1 MEELISHVVLER
13 KAESEIRRF
22 LESVDRKCLLVDGVR
37 QCGKSFLIEKLGR
50 ECFGQFIKIDF
61 LSDSQARAIFTTSS
75 DPDDI
80 LSRLSLLAGE
90 KLEKGNVLFFFD
102 EVQECREAVTAVKYL
117 VQEGSYKYIL
127 SGSLLGIELY
137 NVKSMP
143 VGYMDSIEM
152 FPLDFEEFCIANGV
166 GKNIFALLKRSFDE
180 RIPVDAYIHEAMLK
194 LFRLYLVIGGM
205 PAVVAKYIETKNIA
219 DAVREQENIVRRYRE
234 DIVKYESIDRKLRIT
249 GVFDA
254 IPGELDSINR
264 RFVLNH
270 LDREA
275 KRDRYENTFEWLK
288 AAGVAVPVYNAEE
301 PLLPLRLSEKST
313 LFKLFLSDVGLLCSM
328 YADNIQLR
336 ILSGET
342 DINYGAVY
350 ENFVARELRSHGFER
365 LCYFNSRKQGEAD
378 FLISCGGRVV
388 PVEVKSGRDYMK
400 HHALDRVMANP
411 EYNLEEAVVLSNAN
425 VSVET
430 KITYYPVYM
439 LMFIRKDRI
448 PDDMI
453 YSPDIDILKT
463 RD

>member
-1 MEELISHVVLER
+1 
-13 KAESEIRRF
+13 
-22 LESVDRKCLLVDGVR
+22 
-37 QCGKSFLIEKLGR
+37 
-50 ECFGQFIKIDF
+50 
-61 LSDSQARAIFTTSS
+61 
-75 DPDDI
+75 
-80 LSRLSLLAGE
+80 
-90 KLEKGNVLFFFD
+90 
-102 EVQECREAVTAVKYL
+102 
-117 VQEGSYKYIL
+117 
-127 SGSLLGIELY
+127 
-137 NVKSMP
+137 
-143 VGYMDSIEM
+143 M

-254 IPGELDSINR
+254 IPGELDNINR

-275 KRDRYENTFEWLK
+275 RRDRYENTFEWLK

-328 YADNIQLR
+328 YEDNIQLR

-411 EYNLEEAVVLSNAN
+411 KYNLEEAVVLSNAN